1 MKTNQWCLLRC
12 LAAPAV
18 SSARRRCLGVLAAA
32 VLGSLASLAHAQSF
46 PSQSIAIVVPYPPGA
61 SADLVA
67 RLVAPKLSA
76 SIGQPVIVEYKAGAN
91 GSVGAAY
98 VAKSPPD
105 GYRILMAT
113 QPILGIN
120 AHLQKDT
127 GFDPI
132 KDLTPLTKAVNA
144 VVAIAVHPSLP
155 VNSMSELID
164 YAKKNPGAL
173 TYGTAGA
180 GSPQH
185 IGGVLLSQR
194 AQIETTHVPY
204 KGGGPMVADLLA
216 GHIKAGIATFAALKP
231 LMGGR
236 TRIIAV
242 GETSRF
248 PAAPEIPTIAE
259 TLPGFELTTWLGFFG
274 PAGLPSNLVTVLANE
289 LARAL
294 RADDVRAKLE
304 DAALLV
310 RPDGPEALARVVRD
324 DYETYGRIIR
334 EHRIAA
340 N

>member
-1 MKTNQWCLLRC
+1 MRVNHSSVLR
-12 LAAPAV
+12 
-18 SSARRRCLGVLAAA
+18 RLAAA
-32 VLGSLASLAHAQSF
+32 AASGHRRYRRMLAAVAFGSLASLSHAQPF

-61 SADLVA
+61 SADQVA

-120 AHLQKDT
+120 AHVQKDT

-144 VVAIAVHPSLP
+144 VVALGVHPSLP
-155 VNSMSELID
+155 VKSMAELID
-164 YAKKNPGAL
+164 YAKKNPGSL

-216 GHIKAGIATFAALKP
+216 GHIKAGIATLAALKP
-231 LMGGR
+231 YMGGR
-236 TRIIAV
+236 IRIIAV
-242 GETSRF
+242 GEAGRF
-248 PAAPEIPTIAE
+248 PTAPEIPTMAE
-259 TLPGFELTTWLGFFG
+259 TLAGFELTTWLGFFG
-274 PAGLPSNLVTVLANE
+274 PAGLPPNLVAVLSGE
-289 LARAL
+289 LAKAL
-294 RADDVRAKLE
+294 RTDDVRTKLQ

-310 RPDGPEALARVVRD
+310 SPDGPEALARVVRE
-324 DYETYGRIIR
+324 DYELYGRIIR
-334 EHRIAA
+334 EHRIAVD
-340 N
+340 